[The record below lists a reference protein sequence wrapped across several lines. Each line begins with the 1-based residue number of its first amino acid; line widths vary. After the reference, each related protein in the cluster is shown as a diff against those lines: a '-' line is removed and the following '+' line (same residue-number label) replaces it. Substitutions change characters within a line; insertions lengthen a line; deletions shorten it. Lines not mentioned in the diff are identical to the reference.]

1 MLDLKF
7 VTENI
12 DLVIKR
18 LETRGGD
25 FNYLRQIPEL
35 QEERKKLITK
45 KEGLLAKR
53 NEQSKLIGQ
62 YKREGKDVKEIMES
76 IEHIKVEVP
85 QLDQKLTQIENDI
98 FEILST
104 TPNLPHESVP
114 IGKDDTANVEVRK
127 FGQIRKF
134 DFEIQDHVSL
144 GEKLG
149 ILDFE
154 RAAKI
159 TGPRFVVDKGLGAR
173 LERSLIQFMM
183 DLHSQQHGYT
193 EIIPPYIVNDKSM
206 FGTGQFPKFKEDAF
220 KIANMD
226 GWYLNPTAE
235 VPTINLYR
243 DEIIPFEQLPI
254 HYVAFTTAFRAEA
267 GSAGRDTRGI
277 LRQHQF
283 NKVELIKFALPE
295 NSYEEHE
302 AMLRDSEKVLQ
313 LLNIPYRVV
322 CLSTGDMGFGMAKT
336 YDIEVWLPGQNM
348 YREIGSISNAEDYQ
362 ARRANIRFK
371 RTKDAKTEFVH
382 TLNGS
387 GLAIGR
393 TIIAIMENYQN
404 QDGSITVPEVLRPY
418 MKVNIIK

>member
-62 YKREGKDVKEIMES
+62 YKREGKDAKEIMES

-85 QLDQKLTQIENDI
+85 QLDDKLTQIENDI

-127 FGQIRKF
+127 FGKIRKF

-183 DLHSQQHGYT
+183 DLHSHKHGYT

-220 KIANMD
+220 KIANME

-243 DEIIPFEQLPI
+243 DEI
-254 HYVAFTTAFRAEA
+254 
-267 GSAGRDTRGI
+267 
-277 LRQHQF
+277 
-283 NKVELIKFALPE
+283 
-295 NSYEEHE
+295 
-302 AMLRDSEKVLQ
+302 
-313 LLNIPYRVV
+313 
-322 CLSTGDMGFGMAKT
+322 
-336 YDIEVWLPGQNM
+336 
-348 YREIGSISNAEDYQ
+348 
-362 ARRANIRFK
+362 
-371 RTKDAKTEFVH
+371 
-382 TLNGS
+382 
-387 GLAIGR
+387 
-393 TIIAIMENYQN
+393 
-404 QDGSITVPEVLRPY
+404 
-418 MKVNIIK
+418 